1 MTQSTFGF
9 EQKENLAR
17 VTARIGQAILVF
29 HSELQETAN
38 RQFHMEELRKYV
50 QFRTSLLAP
59 ASADRVLRDLRS
71 KGLIDYEVVNRA
83 QSLYRFK

>member
-1 MTQSTFGF
+1 MTQATFGF

-29 HSELQETAN
+29 HSEIQETAS
-38 RQFHMEELRKYV
+38 REFHMEELRSYV
-50 QFRTSLLAP
+50 TISTGLIAP
-59 ASADRVLRDLRS
+59 ASADRVLRHLRQR
-71 KGLIDYEVVNRA
+71 GLIDYEVVNRA